1 MVWYIPLVTCLLDRV
16 VEKHCGIVTVFFRNL
31 ERILEHPT
39 VNMERLCT
47 ATHPRSWVLCILD
60 SCSRSATSKHFFG
73 RCTVKNKLLCKMKMY
88 FSFNF
93 FYSKYC
99 CNKESQ
105 GIKSEIFKI

>member
-1 MVWYIPLVTCLLDRV
+1 
-16 VEKHCGIVTVFFRNL
+16 
-31 ERILEHPT
+31 
-39 VNMERLCT
+39 
-47 ATHPRSWVLCILD
+47 
-60 SCSRSATSKHFFG
+60 
-73 RCTVKNKLLCKMKMY
+73 MKMY